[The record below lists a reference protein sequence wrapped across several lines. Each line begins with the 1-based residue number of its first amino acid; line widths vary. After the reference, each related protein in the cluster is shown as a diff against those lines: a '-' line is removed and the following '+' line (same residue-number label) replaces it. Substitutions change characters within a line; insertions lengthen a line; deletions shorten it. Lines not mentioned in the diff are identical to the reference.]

1 MNEKETTQK
10 EERSVNVLLSV
21 KIATTILKWIRC
33 DQRNRYGLAKR
44 HTTRIKAEG
53 IGRFNFDNGQFK
65 IESPSQDETIITV
78 EPFEPE
84 SGFWDGPSMTWDM
97 TLFGGK
103 TPRKDGLFEAS
114 LDHDHSFR
122 LADEIAK
129 ANNTTVEEVHAW
141 ANRVLQLEMKHYAK
155 ISSKV
160 ERGIIRRL
168 LDFGAGY
175 YSRIKKFVGKILP
188 VLAAMAVGALV
199 AGCIGCNFDE
209 LDEGDVEADPIEW
222 TRPAEGTK

>member
-10 EERSVNVLLSV
+10 EERSVNVLLAV
-21 KIATTILKWIRC
+21 KIAATIIKWIKADRK
-33 DQRNRYGLAKR
+33 NRYGLAKR

-53 IGRFNFDNGQFK
+53 IGRFNFDNGVYK
-65 IESPSQDETIITV
+65 IESPTPDETTITA
-78 EPFEPE
+78 EPFDPE
-84 SGFWDGPSMTWDM
+84 TGYWDGSSMTWDM
-97 TLFGGK
+97 SFFDPNV
-103 TPRKDGLFEAS
+103 PRKDGLFEAS
-114 LDHDHSFR
+114 LDHDLTFTF
-122 LADEIAK
+122 AKEIAN
-129 ANNTTVEEVHAW
+129 ANDTTVEEVHAW

-209 LDEGDVEADPIEW
+209 LDEGEVEADPIEW